1 MTTVNVGYGISDPSH
16 DLALQD
22 GTDAE
27 VAAGTKTKLGLI
39 FAGGPRV
46 MQEVPLSPPAQA
58 FENTQENWIG
68 GRGRI
73 KFHDDPT
80 GFFDSQALWTMT
92 DGKIFPQLQWRFA
105 SGVRTAHT
113 YLPSDNQDIR
123 WWGLYA
129 DAVSGGPEARVTR
142 WLSVSF
148 TPTANITAD
157 KAYLYI
163 RRRGTPGTL
172 TFELCSDSTNNPG
185 TVLQT
190 VTKTVSDITDTVSI
204 YQLFDWTGTESL
216 VSGTKYHIKLYG
228 ASTDTSTNHW
238 EVLGDIDGTASKYS
252 TNGAAWTTA
261 EITLF
266 FRVTDADT
274 NRQWRF
280 FSLEGALYAAA
291 QNDNNANS
299 IVILLGVRG
308 TASAGTS
315 TTLTNA
321 AAAMTVDAHIGSYIR
336 IFDGTGDG
344 QIRLITDNDATSFT
358 VSPAW
363 DVTPDNTSR
372 YTVASPI
379 ASTLTTFSAP
389 LKGKPITVDKVAYF
403 PMGQAGSIR
412 KMQVNAS
419 SHDFNSDAVASK
431 ADVMYLNLDGPTP
444 LIYLANAGAATI
456 QSAAPVVYASNLT
469 LSTAKSIGS
478 SEYRIN
484 SMISHN
490 KVMRVLKEDGIYS
503 YIDGIVQRDGE
514 NFSNVPDITTG
525 IGVGAQNSAL
535 WFGWAHSLV
544 RQIGTSVDDML
555 NFKRGYDGMPDDRKG
570 YCSCVLS
577 AVGWLFFVFDG
588 GTSNYSSII
597 AWNGMGFHEIFRGW
611 AAGVR
616 IRNAFWQGNVNARG
630 RLWFDVGGDL
640 VYIEFPQY
648 AANPLNDSTINYVP
662 EGVIVTATYDA
673 HDQNLYKILSL
684 LRVFNEGGGGIEVD
698 YQTNANIDLNVWTV
712 LGTATSFSVHDLDL
726 NLGEV
731 FRVRVRFRL
740 QTQQTRTAPVLTG
753 WQLSGRMMPLDKYQF
768 LGTFKTDSD
777 QTTFTDEPDH
787 NPNTLYSQL
796 QTWARTQTKLTL
808 RSATQSSDSKIV
820 TVSLPSKS
828 VDWIDSGEN
837 KWGGRITAA
846 ILET

>member
-16 DLALQD
+16 DLSLYD
-22 GTDAE
+22 GTN
-27 VAAGTKTKLGLI
+27 TFGLI

-46 MQEVPLSPPAQA
+46 LQEIPLTPPAQA

-68 GRGRI
+68 GRGRVR
-73 KFHDDPT
+73 FHDDPT
-80 GFFDSQALWTMT
+80 GFFDSQSLWTMT
-92 DGKIFPQLQWRFA
+92 DGRIFPQLQWRFA
-105 SGVRTAHT
+105 TGVRTAHT
-113 YLPSDNQDIR
+113 YLPGDNQSIR

-129 DAVSGGPEARVTR
+129 DAEEGGPEARVTR
-142 WLSVSF
+142 WLSVEF

-163 RRRGTPGTL
+163 RKKGTPGTL
-172 TFELCSDSTNNPG
+172 TFELRNDNGAGSPST
-185 TVLQT
+185 VRQT
-190 VTKTVSDITDTVSI
+190 VTKTVSDITDTVSV
-204 YQLFDWTGTESL
+204 YQLFDWSSTDSL
-216 VSGTKYHIKLYG
+216 TSGTVYHIVVYG
-228 ASTDTSTNHW
+228 ASTDDAADHW

-252 TNGAAWTTA
+252 TDGSAWGSA
-261 EITLF
+261 EITMY
-266 FRVTDADT
+266 FRVTDADV

-291 QNDNNANS
+291 QNDDNS
-299 IVILLGVRG
+299 NSKVILLGVRG

-315 TTLTNA
+315 TTLVNSGA
-321 AAAMTVDAHIGSYIR
+321 SMTADAHIGSYIR

-363 DVTPDNTSR
+363 DVTPDTTSR

-403 PMGQAGSIR
+403 PMGQAESIR

-431 ADVMYLNLDGPTP
+431 ADVMYLNLDGTTP
-444 LIYLANAGAATI
+444 LIYLANAPASTI

-490 KVMRVLKEDGIYS
+490 KVMRVIKEDGIYS

-525 IGVGAQNSAL
+525 LGVGAQNSAL

-555 NFKRGYDGMPDDRKG
+555 NFKRGYDGMPDDRRG
-570 YCSCVLS
+570 YCSCIVS

-588 GTSNYSSII
+588 GTSNYSSIM
-597 AWNGMGFHEIFRGW
+597 AWNGMGFHEVFRGW

-616 IRNAFWQGNVNARG
+616 IRNAFWQANVNARG

-648 AANPLNDSTINYVP
+648 AANPLRDSSINYVP

-673 HDQNLYKILSL
+673 HDQNLYKVLSL
-684 LRVFNEGGGGIEVD
+684 LRVFNAGGGGIEVD
-698 YQTNANIDLNVWTV
+698 YQTNANIDLNIWTP
-712 LGTATSFSVHDLDL
+712 LGTATNFSVHDLVL

-731 FRVRVRFRL
+731 FRVRFRFRL
-740 QTQQTRTAPVLTG
+740 QTQSTRTAPVLTG
-753 WQLSGRMMPLDKYQF
+753 WQLSGRQMPLKKYQY
-768 LGTFKTDSD
+768 LATFKTDSD

-787 NPNTLYSQL
+787 DPNTLYSQL
-796 QTWARTQTKLTL
+796 QTWAEEQTKLTL
-808 RSATQSSDSKIV
+808 RSATRSSDSKIV

-837 KWGGRITAA
+837 KWGGRITCAL
-846 ILET
+846 LEV